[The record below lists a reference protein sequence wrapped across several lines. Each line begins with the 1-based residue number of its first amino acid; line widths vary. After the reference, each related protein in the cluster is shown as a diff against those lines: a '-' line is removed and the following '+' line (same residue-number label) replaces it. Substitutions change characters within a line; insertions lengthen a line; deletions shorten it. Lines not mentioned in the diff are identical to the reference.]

1 MVTNNGYLGLIAGAI
16 ECGEEV
22 NVRRFKLNLVQGGR
36 SWNKYLLTQEMDI
49 N

>member
-22 NVRRFKLNLVQGGR
+22 KEMTLSYDHKQMLEDLNL
-36 SWNKYLLTQEMDI
+36 I
-49 N
+49 